1 MAPGGAILREA
12 HGWRHGGW
20 HGRAGCA
27 RAAGAPGTR
36 QGSERSERREGGEGA
51 ASARPRARDRT
62 RKPDGLR
69 YPRAVAGSIDFNSDL
84 GEGAGTEMALMPLIS
99 SANIACGGHAGNEN
113 TMRTTIELAIRNKV
127 AIGAHP
133 GYPDRER
140 FGRIPMDMPPHEL
153 IDSIRRQV
161 ESLIGIAARLGVRVT
176 HVKAHGALYNQG
188 ERDATIA
195 RNIIFG
201 VQAATGGHELV
212 IVAPPGSAMVQEAS
226 GLGMKVAREGFVDR
240 AYEADG
246 TLQSRSIA
254 GSVLTDP
261 ADAVRQA
268 LSFVKNGGVSA
279 VDGSFLALVVD
290 TLCVH
295 GDTPGAP
302 EIAHAVRDAFA
313 KAKVKVA
320 PFRS

>member
-1 MAPGGAILREA
+1 
-12 HGWRHGGW
+12 
-20 HGRAGCA
+20 
-27 RAAGAPGTR
+27 
-36 QGSERSERREGGEGA
+36 
-51 ASARPRARDRT
+51 
-62 RKPDGLR
+62 
-69 YPRAVAGSIDFNSDL
+69 VAGSIDFNSDL
-84 GEGAGTEMALMPLIS
+84 GEGAGTDAAIMPLIT

-113 TMRTTIELAIRNKV
+113 TMRTSVELAKKNQV
-127 AIGAHP
+127 AVGAHP

-140 FGRIPMDMPPHEL
+140 FGRVPMDISPREL
-153 IDSIRRQV
+153 IESIRRQV
-161 ESLIGIAARLGVRVT
+161 ESLIGIASRMGVHVT

-188 ERDATIA
+188 ERDATVA
-195 RNIIFG
+195 RNILFG
-201 VQAATGGHELV
+201 VQAATGGHEL
-212 IVAPPGSAMVQEAS
+212 IILGPPGSAMLQEAS

-240 AYEADG
+240 AYEPDG

-268 LSFVKNGGVSA
+268 LSFVKNDGVSA
-279 VDGSFLALVVD
+279 VDGSFLKLAVD

-295 GDTPGAP
+295 GDTPGAAL
-302 EIAHAVRDAFA
+302 IARAVREAFA

>member
-1 MAPGGAILREA
+1 M
-12 HGWRHGGW
+12 
-20 HGRAGCA
+20 
-27 RAAGAPGTR
+27 
-36 QGSERSERREGGEGA
+36 
-51 ASARPRARDRT
+51 
-62 RKPDGLR
+62 
-69 YPRAVAGSIDFNSDL
+69 AGSIDFNSDL
-84 GEGAGTEMALMPLIS
+84 GEGAGTDAALMPLIT

-113 TMRTTIELAIRNKV
+113 TMRTTVELAIKNKV
-127 AIGAHP
+127 SIGAHP

-140 FGRIPMDMPPHEL
+140 FGRVPMDIPAREL
-153 IDSIRRQV
+153 IESIRRQID
-161 ESLIGIAARLGVRVT
+161 SLVGIASRMGARVT
-176 HVKAHGALYNQG
+176 HVKVHGALYNQG

-212 IVAPPGSAMVQEAS
+212 IVAPPGSAMLQEAS
-226 GLGMKVAREGFVDR
+226 GMRMKVAREGFVDR
-240 AYEADG
+240 RYESDG

-268 LSFVKNGGVSA
+268 LSFVKNGGVTS
-279 VDGSFLALVVD
+279 VDGTFLKLAVD

-295 GDTPGAP
+295 GDTRGAP
-302 EIAHAVRDAFA
+302 DIARAVRDALG

>member
-1 MAPGGAILREA
+1 
-12 HGWRHGGW
+12 
-20 HGRAGCA
+20 
-27 RAAGAPGTR
+27 
-36 QGSERSERREGGEGA
+36 
-51 ASARPRARDRT
+51 
-62 RKPDGLR
+62 
-69 YPRAVAGSIDFNSDL
+69 VAGSIDFNSDL
-84 GEGAGTEMALMPLIS
+84 GEGAGTDMAIMPLVTS
-99 SANIACGGHAGNEN
+99 VNIACGGHAGNEN
-113 TMRTTIELAIRNKV
+113 TMRTTVELAMRHRV

-140 FGRIPMDMPPHEL
+140 FGRVPMDMPAREL
-153 IDSIRRQV
+153 IESVRRQV
-161 ESLIGIAARLGVRVT
+161 DSLVGVASRMGARVT

-195 RNIIFG
+195 RDIIFG

-212 IVAPPGSAMVQEAS
+212 IVAPPGSAMLQEAS
-226 GLGMKVAREGFVDR
+226 EMRMKVAREGFVDR

-268 LSFVKNGGVSA
+268 LSFVKDGGVRA
-279 VDGSFLALVVD
+279 VDGSFLKLAVD

-295 GDTPGAP
+295 GDTPGATD
-302 EIAHAVRDAFA
+302 IARAVRDALA

-320 PFRS
+320 PFKS

>member
-1 MAPGGAILREA
+1 M
-12 HGWRHGGW
+12 
-20 HGRAGCA
+20 
-27 RAAGAPGTR
+27 
-36 QGSERSERREGGEGA
+36 
-51 ASARPRARDRT
+51 
-62 RKPDGLR
+62 
-69 YPRAVAGSIDFNSDL
+69 AGSIDFNSDL
-84 GEGAGTEMALMPLIS
+84 GEGAGTDMAIMPLVTS
-99 SANIACGGHAGNEN
+99 VNIACGGHAGNEN
-113 TMRTTIELAIRNKV
+113 TMRTTVELAMRHRV

-140 FGRIPMDMPPHEL
+140 FGRVPMDMPAREL
-153 IDSIRRQV
+153 IESVRRQV
-161 ESLIGIAARLGVRVT
+161 DSLVGVASRMGARVT

-212 IVAPPGSAMVQEAS
+212 IVAPPGSAMLQEAS
-226 GLGMKVAREGFVDR
+226 EMRMRVAREGFVDR

-268 LSFVKNGGVSA
+268 LSFVKDGGVRA
-279 VDGSFLALVVD
+279 VDGSFLKLAVD

-295 GDTPGAP
+295 GDTPGATD
-302 EIAHAVRDAFA
+302 IARAVRDALA

-320 PFRS
+320 PFKS

>member
-1 MAPGGAILREA
+1 
-12 HGWRHGGW
+12 
-20 HGRAGCA
+20 
-27 RAAGAPGTR
+27 
-36 QGSERSERREGGEGA
+36 
-51 ASARPRARDRT
+51 
-62 RKPDGLR
+62 
-69 YPRAVAGSIDFNSDL
+69 VAGSIDFNSDL
-84 GEGAGTEMALMPLIS
+84 GEGAGTDAVLMALIT

-113 TMRTTIELAIRNKV
+113 TMRTTIELAMRNKV

-140 FGRIPMDMPPHEL
+140 FGRVPLDIPAREL
-153 IDSIRRQV
+153 IEAIRRQV
-161 ESLIGIAARLGVRVT
+161 DALVAIASRMGARVT

-195 RNIIFG
+195 RNIIFA

-212 IVAPPGSAMVQEAS
+212 IVAPPGSAMVREA
-226 GLGMKVAREGFVDR
+226 GGMGMKVAREGFVDR

-246 TLQSRSIA
+246 TLQSRSVA

-268 LSFVKNGGVSA
+268 LSFVKNGGVTA
-279 VDGSFLALVVD
+279 VDGTFLKLAVD

-302 EIAHAVRDAFA
+302 EIARAVRDAFG

>member
-1 MAPGGAILREA
+1 
-12 HGWRHGGW
+12 
-20 HGRAGCA
+20 
-27 RAAGAPGTR
+27 
-36 QGSERSERREGGEGA
+36 
-51 ASARPRARDRT
+51 
-62 RKPDGLR
+62 
-69 YPRAVAGSIDFNSDL
+69 VAGSVDFNSDL
-84 GEGAGTEMALMPLIS
+84 GEGAGTEMALMPLIT

-113 TMRTTIELAIRNKV
+113 TMRTTIELAMKNKV

-140 FGRIPMDMPPHEL
+140 FGRVAMDIPAREL
-153 IDSIRRQV
+153 IESIRRQID
-161 ESLIGIAARLGVRVT
+161 SLVGIASRMGARVT

-188 ERDATIA
+188 ERDAMVA

-201 VQAATGGHELV
+201 VQAASGGHELV
-212 IVAPPGSAMVQEAS
+212 IVASPGSALLQEAS
-226 GLGMKVAREGFVDR
+226 GAGMKVAREGFVDR
-240 AYEADG
+240 AYEPDG

-268 LSFVKNGGVSA
+268 LSFVKNGGVTA
-279 VDGSFLALVVD
+279 VDGTFLTLAVD
-290 TLCVH
+290 TLCLH

-302 EIAHAVRDAFA
+302 EIARAVRDALS

-320 PFRS
+320 PFKA